1 MMQIARLVLH
11 RLALGFVTL
20 LIVSILIFWSVELLP
35 GDAAQEILGQSATPE
50 TVAALRHQLGLD
62 QPPMTRY
69 AHWLQDIAHGDFGTS
84 IANRLPVS
92 QLITGR
98 LGNTLFLA
106 AFAGTIAVP
115 LALMLGILA
124 ALLRNSLF
132 DRAASV
138 LTLTAIS
145 FPEFFVAYILILFL
159 SVKLGLF
166 PSISN
171 ITPSTDFAERVY
183 RSFLPALALTL
194 AITAH
199 IMRMTRAALIN
210 LFSLPYI
217 EMARLKGASQMRVVM
232 VHALRNALAPIVNVV
247 VLNLAYLITG
257 VVIVEVVFVY
267 PGFGRL
273 LVDSVSKRDV
283 PVVQAICLIISVTY
297 ILLNLFADIVSILSN
312 PRLMHGK

>member
-1 MMQIARLVLH
+1 MTGIARLVLQ
-11 RLALGFVTL
+11 RLGLGLVTL
-20 LIVSILIFWSVELLP
+20 LIVSVLIFWSVELLP

-50 TVAALRHQLGLD
+50 TVAALRHQLNLD

-69 AHWLQDIAHGDFGTS
+69 THWLQAMAHGDFGTS
-84 IANRLPVS
+84 IANGLPVS
-92 QLITGR
+92 KLISER

-106 AFAGTIAVP
+106 AFAGIIAVP

-132 DRAASV
+132 DRAASIF
-138 LTLTAIS
+138 TLTAIS

-171 ITPSTDFAERVY
+171 ITPSTDFAERIY

-217 EMARLKGASQMRVVM
+217 EMARLKGASQGRVVM

-247 VLNLAYLITG
+247 VLNLAYLVTG

-283 PVVQAICLIISVTY
+283 PVVQAICLIISMTY
-297 ILLNLFADIVSILSN
+297 ILLNLFADIVSIVSN
-312 PRLMHGK
+312 PRLMHAK

>member
-1 MMQIARLVLH
+1 MTQITRLVLQ

-20 LIVSILIFWSVELLP
+20 LIVSVLIFWSVELLP

-50 TVAALRHQLGLD
+50 TVTALRHHLGLD

-69 AHWLQDIAHGDFGTS
+69 AHWLQGITHGDFGTS
-84 IANRLPVS
+84 IANGRPVL

-106 AFAGTIAVP
+106 AFAGIIAVP
-115 LALMLGILA
+115 LALMLGIMA
-124 ALLRNSLF
+124 ALLRNSFF
-132 DRAASV
+132 DRAAGIF
-138 LTLTAIS
+138 TLTAIS
-145 FPEFFVAYILILFL
+145 FPEFFVAYILTLFL

-171 ITPSTDFAERVY
+171 ITPSTDLAERVY

-217 EMARLKGASQMRVVM
+217 EMARLKGASPGRVVM

-267 PGFGRL
+267 PGVGRL
-273 LVDSVSKRDV
+273 LVDSVSKRDL
-283 PVVQAICLIISVTY
+283 PVVQAICLIVSITY
-297 ILLNLFADIVSILSN
+297 ILLNLFADIVSIVSN
-312 PRLMHGK
+312 PRLMHAK

>member
-35 GDAAQEILGQSATPE
+35 GDAAQEILGQSATAE

-124 ALLRNSLF
+124 ALLRNSQF

-145 FPEFFVAYILILFL
+145 FPEFFIAYILILFL

-183 RSFLPALALTL
+183 RSFL
-194 AITAH
+194 
-199 IMRMTRAALIN
+199 RWRW
-210 LFSLPYI
+210 
-217 EMARLKGASQMRVVM
+217 R
-232 VHALRNALAPIVNVV
+232 
-247 VLNLAYLITG
+247 
-257 VVIVEVVFVY
+257 
-267 PGFGRL
+267 
-273 LVDSVSKRDV
+273 
-283 PVVQAICLIISVTY
+283 
-297 ILLNLFADIVSILSN
+297 
-312 PRLMHGK
+312 

>member
-1 MMQIARLVLH
+1 MTQIARLVLQ
-11 RLALGFVTL
+11 RLALGVVTL
-20 LIVSILIFWSVELLP
+20 LIVSVLIFWSVELLP

-69 AHWLQDIAHGDFGTS
+69 VHWLQGMAHGDFGTS
-84 IANRLPVS
+84 IANGLPVS
-92 QLITGR
+92 QLISER

-106 AFAGTIAVP
+106 AFAGIIAVP

-132 DRAASV
+132 DRSASIF
-138 LTLTAIS
+138 TLTAIS

-217 EMARLKGASQMRVVM
+217 EMARLKGASQGRIVM

-283 PVVQAICLIISVTY
+283 PVVQAICLIISITY
-297 ILLNLFADIVSILSN
+297 ILLNLFADIVSIVSN
-312 PRLMHGK
+312 PRLMHAK